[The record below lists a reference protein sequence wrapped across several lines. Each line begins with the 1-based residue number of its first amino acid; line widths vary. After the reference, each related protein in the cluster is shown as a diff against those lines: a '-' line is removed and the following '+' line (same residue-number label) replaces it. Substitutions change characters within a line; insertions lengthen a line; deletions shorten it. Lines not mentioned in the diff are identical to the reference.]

1 MVLVLY
7 RSSYISTYRV
17 MWKYISRFA
26 VIISVCVYFEL
37 QSVRIFRFFH
47 CFSTPKVEK
56 VEFPLEIPLVF
67 GYNNSHSRFYAAMAE
82 FAILKFYKSKYSLQA
97 SKTFSF
103 ISESV
108 IIPTLFISLLCDIVR
123 IC

>member
-1 MVLVLY
+1 M
-7 RSSYISTYRV
+7 
-17 MWKYISRFA
+17 
-26 VIISVCVYFEL
+26 
-37 QSVRIFRFFH
+37 RIFRFFH

>member
-47 CFSTPKVEK
+47 CFSTPEVEK

-67 GYNNSHSRFYAAMAE
+67 GYNNSHSCIKAAMAE